1 MWHKEGK
8 LRQSFT
14 DSKVENT
21 KLKVWEDQNS
31 QTSEDRILERSELHR
46 ELIPGITEA
55 LVKDATEN

>member
-1 MWHKEGK
+1 VWHKEGK